1 MSRGPVLARNPMH
14 VAFLCQPFDT
24 ARPPTPNSLGL
35 WVYEVARRLP
45 EDWDVSVYMRAD
57 GRTPRT
63 ETHGRIR
70 YRLIPVRYDAV
81 LARFRTER
89 TAVPTFA
96 RASTHMIYAG
106 AAALDMRAHGVD
118 LVHVINFSQFAPI
131 LRRIVPRARIVL
143 NMVCEWLSQLER
155 SLVTPR
161 LACVDAV
168 MGCSEHIT
176 KLVSGRFAESS
187 LRYFTVGNG
196 IDALDMRPI
205 ERHGNDSRRL
215 LFVGRVSPEKGV
227 HTLIE
232 AMRSIV
238 DRFPDATLDVV
249 GGRSQLPRGY
259 LVDIS
264 GDPLVRELTR
274 FYHGEDRGAY
284 ARALDRMVADNAL
297 QDNVAFHDAVPYH
310 AVSNF
315 YARANVVV
323 NPSLSESFGRSL
335 IEAMAFG
342 LPVVATAVG
351 GMPEIVTHEREGL
364 LVEAERPAAL
374 AGALLDLL
382 ERPERAAEMGRA
394 GRKTVEERFTWD
406 RIAADALAVY
416 DDLHERE
423 ARRG

>member
-1 MSRGPVLARNPMH
+1 
-14 VAFLCQPFDT
+14 
-24 ARPPTPNSLGL
+24 
-35 WVYEVARRLP
+35 
-45 EDWDVSVYMRAD
+45 
-57 GRTPRT
+57 
-63 ETHGRIR
+63 
-70 YRLIPVRYDAV
+70 
-81 LARFRTER
+81 
-89 TAVPTFA
+89 
-96 RASTHMIYAG
+96 
-106 AAALDMRAHGVD
+106 
-118 LVHVINFSQFAPI
+118 
-131 LRRIVPRARIVL
+131 
-143 NMVCEWLSQLER
+143 
-155 SLVTPR
+155 
-161 LACVDAV
+161 
-168 MGCSEHIT
+168 
-176 KLVSGRFAESS
+176 
-187 LRYFTVGNG
+187 
-196 IDALDMRPI
+196 
-205 ERHGNDSRRL
+205 
-215 LFVGRVSPEKGV
+215 
-227 HTLIE
+227 
-232 AMRSIV
+232 
-238 DRFPDATLDVV
+238 
-249 GGRSQLPRGY
+249 
-259 LVDIS
+259 
-264 GDPLVRELTR
+264 
-274 FYHGEDRGAY
+274 
-284 ARALDRMVADNAL
+284 MVADNAL